1 MIRPLDSRP
10 QIFYTVRG
18 GGGDDMVLLY
28 ALFLPVLILIWIA
41 QDS

>member
-10 QIFYTVRG
+10 QIRYTVR

-28 ALFLPVLILIWIA
+28 ALLLPVLVLVWIA
-41 QDS
+41 RDS